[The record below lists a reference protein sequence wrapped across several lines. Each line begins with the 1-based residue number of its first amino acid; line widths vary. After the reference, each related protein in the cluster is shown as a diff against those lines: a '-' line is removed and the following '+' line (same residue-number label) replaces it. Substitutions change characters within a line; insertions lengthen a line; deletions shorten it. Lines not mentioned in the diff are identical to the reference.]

1 MAHNVDV
8 AVIGAGV
15 KGLSTEFH
23 LAEREAG
30 DIAVFDRTGIA
41 AGASGVQPGGVRQ
54 QWGTEL
60 NILMAQQSLDFYRE
74 IVERLEPLVDPNF
87 RTCGY
92 LFVAS
97 TAETAERF
105 ESEVALQNRLG
116 VPSRLLSPD
125 EATEIVPGL
134 SPEAFRSA
142 AFCQEDGYFDHA
154 QGVVEAF
161 AAAGIR
167 KGVRV
172 ERAQVDELERRNRA
186 WRLRF
191 RDGATVE
198 AENVVVAAYTDTP
211 VLLAPLG
218 VDVPIEPEDRYM
230 FYSEPMTQRLFEPLV
245 VASDRRFATKQHAD
259 GRVLASDLGAVGDPA
274 EHREAWRQN
283 VRAAVEE
290 VFPLLEY
297 VSLPLLVGG
306 VYDVT
311 PDRQAIVGPVPGHDG
326 LWIAAGFSGH
336 GFMMAPAVGV
346 GIARGICGD
355 DVGELIAQLGLER
368 FSHGALVP
376 ESQVI

>member
-1 MAHNVDV
+1 MARNPDV
-8 AVIGAGV
+8 AVIGAGIT
-15 KGLSTEFH
+15 GLSTAFH
-23 LAEREAG
+23 LAERDAG

-105 ESEVALQNRLG
+105 EAEVALQNRLG

-161 AAAGIR
+161 AAAAIR

-172 ERAQVDELERRNRA
+172 ERAQVDELERRNGA
-186 WRLRF
+186 WRMRF

-211 VLLAPLG
+211 ALLSPLG

-274 EHREAWRQN
+274 EHREAWRRN
-283 VRAAVEE
+283 VRAAVED

-297 VSLPLLVGG
+297 VSLPLLIAG

-336 GFMMAPAVGV
+336 GFMMAPAVGA

-368 FSHGALVP
+368 FSRGALVP